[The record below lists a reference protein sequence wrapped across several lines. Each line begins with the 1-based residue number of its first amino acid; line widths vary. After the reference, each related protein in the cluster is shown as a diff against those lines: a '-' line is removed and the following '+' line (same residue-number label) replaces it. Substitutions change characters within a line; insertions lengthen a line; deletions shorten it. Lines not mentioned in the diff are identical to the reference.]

1 MSDRNSN
8 FITEFTEVFTRD
20 SGWQSIGEVKNRQH
34 LLIFDEE
41 LKLSW
46 LMPTIIDHYWFKGI
60 IKKIETDS
68 ETLFL
73 KPSTEIVVKEKAK
86 VSKDIVKG
94 DLITRKSQWQMVH
107 TVKNEPWEGKM
118 YRLFFGEDL
127 VLPIRFGS
135 DYCFLL
141 V

>member
-20 SGWQSIGEVKNRQH
+20 SGWQSIGEIKNRQH
-34 LLIFDEE
+34 LLVFDEE
-41 LKLSW
+41 LKISW
-46 LMPTIIDHYWFKGI
+46 LMPTIIDHYWFKGLV
-60 IKKIETDS
+60 KKIETDS

-73 KPSTEIVVKEKAK
+73 KPSTEIIVREVATPAKEIKR
-86 VSKDIVKG
+86 G
-94 DLITRKSQWQMVH
+94 DLLTRKNQWQVAH
-107 TVKNEPWEGKM
+107 TVTNEGWEGNM

-135 DYCFLL
+135 DYCLLL